1 MTEKNTSVAESKL
14 PEVISYL
21 TLRKAVGIIGV
32 SLPIVL
38 LTGSLVLAN
47 CCEVQGS
54 ISKYYHTVM
63 QNVFVGAL
71 CAIALFL
78 WAYKG
83 YEKKETEKKSLPGDN
98 LAGNFAALFALGVAF
113 FPTYIG
119 PEDLTPCITGLYL
132 RKVIGYF
139 HLGWAFLFFLTLAY
153 FSIVLF
159 TKGRNKKKNRLFRVC
174 GYTILACILI
184 IIVYKFL
191 LKKLFPQLQD
201 LDPIF
206 WLETLALW
214 AFGVSWLTKGNL
226 LLRDNE
232 QQSEPAKAV

>member
-1 MTEKNTSVAESKL
+1 MTKKTTSVAESKL
-14 PEVISYL
+14 PEVISYM

-63 QNVFVGAL
+63 QNFFVGAL
-71 CAIALFL
+71 CAVALFL

-83 YEKKETEKKSLPGDN
+83 YKRNKDDKKKYIEDN
-98 LAGNFAALFALGVAF
+98 PAGNLAALFALGVAF

-119 PEDLTPCITGLYL
+119 PEDLTPCITGLYC
-132 RKVIGYF
+132 RDVIGIL
-139 HLGWAFLFFLTLAY
+139 HLGWALLFFLTLAY

-191 LKKLFPQLQD
+191 LKKFFPQLQE

-206 WLETLALW
+206 WLETIALW
-214 AFGVSWLTKGNL
+214 AFGISWLTKGNL
-226 LLRDNE
+226 LLRDTE
-232 QQSEPAKAV
+232 QQSEPAKIA